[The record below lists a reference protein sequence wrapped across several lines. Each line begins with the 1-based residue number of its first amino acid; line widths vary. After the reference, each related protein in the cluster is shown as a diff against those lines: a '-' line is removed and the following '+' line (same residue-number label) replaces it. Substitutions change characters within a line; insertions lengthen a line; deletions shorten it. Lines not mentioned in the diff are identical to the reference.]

1 MRAALYV
8 RVSTEDQ
15 AREGYSIEAQ
25 RSLLEK
31 KTMEWDYTIYDFYID
46 DGYSAKDTR
55 RPALQRM
62 LKDAERRVYDVV
74 IYWRLDR
81 LTRSSKD
88 FHKLIERLTQHKV
101 SIRSATERVD
111 TTTAMGVFQLE
122 LSVSLAQ
129 LERQTI
135 SERVH
140 FVMEDR
146 HMKGKRNGAVAP
158 FGYDLIDG
166 KLVINPMEA
175 EVVKRIYA
183 MYQNNTGMRG
193 IAKIFNSE
201 GIPKGE
207 LNKWADN
214 SVYYI
219 LTNPAYCG
227 KIRWNYR
234 KLSGARTGKESIVD
248 ADHEAI
254 ISTEEF
260 DRVQNMRKFRA
271 KVGKSATSVYAFT
284 GVIRC
289 GRCGYGMIG
298 DSRAVKSGRTR
309 YYKCIG
315 RFNYGICNMPVIAE
329 SSVHDAF
336 LDMIS
341 PDNKSLEQFYIAPA
355 ETAAASDEE
364 ILIDQLKNELDVI
377 QKRKKKWQVAYA
389 NDAISLD
396 DLRHHTDEDRQR
408 EEFVKSQLNEI
419 PGRKKSHMDTSQ
431 VIQQLRQLH
440 HIWYQIDDE
449 VAKKNFVNE
458 LFETITIN
466 TDVTEAKGGP
476 GRRVPVYITGW
487 DFNA

>member
-1 MRAALYV
+1 MRAALYI

-25 RSLLEK
+25 RSFLEK
-31 KTMEWDYTIYDFYID
+31 KALEWEYTIYDVYID

-62 LKDAERRVYDVV
+62 LKDAEKRLYDVV

-88 FHKLIERLTQHKV
+88 FHKLIERLSQHKV

-146 HMKGKRNGAVAP
+146 HIKGKRNGAVAP
-158 FGYDLIDG
+158 YGYDLVDG
-166 KLVINPMEA
+166 KLVINPIEA
-175 EVVKRIYA
+175 EIVRKIFH
-183 MYQNNTGMRG
+183 MYTNNTGFRG
-193 IAKIFNSE
+193 IAKMLNE
-201 GIPKGE
+201 GKVPKGD
-207 LNKWADN
+207 LNKWSDN

-219 LTNPAYCG
+219 LNNPTYCG
-227 KIRWNYR
+227 KLRWNYR
-234 KLSGARTGKESIVD
+234 KLAGQRTGKEVIVD
-248 ADHEAI
+248 ADHEPI
-254 ISTEEF
+254 ITVEEF
-260 DRVQNMRKFRA
+260 EAAQKVREFRK
-271 KVGKSATSVYAFT
+271 KVGRAATSSYSFT
-284 GVIRC
+284 GVLKC
-289 GRCGYGMIG
+289 GRCGYSMIG
-298 DSRAVKSGRTR
+298 DSKATKNGRSR
-309 YYKCIG
+309 YYKCVG
-315 RFNYGICNMPVIAE
+315 RFNYGLCNMPIIAE
-329 SSVHDAF
+329 RSVNEAF
-336 LDMIS
+336 LDILD
-341 PDNKSLEQFYIAPA
+341 PDKNNLAQYYVAP
-355 ETAAASDEE
+355 EVAAASEDEN
-364 ILIDQLKNELDVI
+364 LIESLRNELENI

-389 NDAISLD
+389 NDVISLD
-396 DLRHHTDEDRQR
+396 DLRQHTEADRQR
-408 EEFVKSQLNEI
+408 EEFIKKQLEELPN
-419 PGRKKSHMDTSQ
+419 KKRSHTDPSE
-431 VIQQLRQLH
+431 VIRLLQQLH
-440 HIWYQIDDE
+440 SIWYQIDDE
-449 VAKKNFVNE
+449 VAKKNFINE
-458 LFETITIN
+458 AFEYITIN